1 MKKYALWILFAVLFC
16 AVTYGGCGGG
26 PDNNFLN
33 TDSGESQPEKGSSDT
48 AGGREGT
55 SDTEEKIVEL
65 STLRGEYIA
74 QDGEILTGNTSG
86 DIKIII
92 ADGAVVTLRD
102 ANISSVKAYKR
113 PGISCEGDAAI
124 NLEGSN
130 YVRSF
135 AVRYPA
141 VHVPERKT
149 LTIMGSGTL
158 VAEGRT
164 SAAAIGGG
172 RGLSCGNIN
181 IRGGTITANGSAAGI
196 GSAENSSCG
205 DITITGGTVTAIG
218 RNYGAGIGSD
228 YGGYCGNITISG
240 GTVEAVGGDL
250 AGGIGGGGYGD
261 CGNITITSGVTK
273 VTATKGGKKIPYSI
287 GAGNGGSC
295 GVLTIGGVKTEYM
308 YESPYMY
315 AQVMDLSEVTADF
328 RALEG
333 QILTGTLGRDVKVS
347 ITDGA
352 AVTLSDMTIDIN
364 GNSWAGIN
372 CLGNAELIL
381 EGSNTVQVYNQFYPA
396 VHVPEEK
403 TLTIKGSGSLTAKHL
418 YKGAA
423 IGGGY
428 DNPCGNIVIEDGT
441 VTASGGE
448 NSAAIGSVNDYCGNI
463 TITGGNVTAS
473 GGIHGAGIGT
483 GYFGECEDILI
494 SGGTVSASGGA
505 EAAGIGTGSIG
516 FCGNITITD
525 SVTKVTAVK
534 GVNAPDSIGA
544 GAEAQ
549 AIGTVTIGEDKGR
562 VSKSPCIYEP

>member
-205 DITITGGTVTAIG
+205 DITITGGTVTATG
-218 RNYGAGIGSD
+218 RNYGAGIGSF
-228 YGGYCGNITISG
+228 YGGSCGNITISG
-240 GTVEAVGGDL
+240 GTVEAVGGEF

-261 CGNITITSGVTK
+261 CGNITITRGVTK
-273 VTATKGGKKIPYSI
+273 VTATKGGPKIPYSV
-287 GAGNGGSC
+287 GAGDDDSC
-295 GVLTIGGVKTEYM
+295 GVITVGGAETSCIPD
-308 YESPYMY
+308 SPFVY
-315 AQVMDLSEVTADF
+315 APVMDLSEVTASF
-328 RALEG
+328 RAFDG
-333 QILTGTLGRDVKVS
+333 QILTGTLGRNVKVS
-347 ITDGA
+347 IADGA
-352 AVTLSDMTIDIN
+352 AVTLRDITIN
-364 GNSWAGIN
+364 NNNAWACIN
-372 CLGNAELIL
+372 CLGDAVLIL
-381 EGSNTVQVYNQFYPA
+381 EGSNTVQEYSQFYPA
-396 VHVPEEK
+396 VHVPEGK
-403 TLTIKGSGSLTAKHL
+403 TLTIKGSGSLTAKHF

-428 DNPCGNIVIEDGT
+428 NNPCGNIVIEDGT

-448 NSAAIGSVNDYCGNI
+448 DSAGIGSVNDYCGNI

-473 GGIHGAGIGT
+473 GGVNGAGIGT